1 MRCHCDV
8 TRDFMEPVE
17 ALGISGRAALS
28 ALPAYLFW
36 ASSDRGSGQLGAAS
50 GFVHNKVS
58 AGPGNA
64 TRPRAPSKSMI
75 VAGKGA
81 LVTRPPPP
89 NPPPPGPGGQNSKG
103 KWSHVPESD
112 PPGGFRG
119 GVSHQLPC
127 HYR

>member
-1 MRCHCDV
+1 MRCQCDV

-75 VAGKGA
+75 VAGMAA
-81 LVTRPPPP
+81 LITGLLTRIPAGTW
-89 NPPPPGPGGQNSKG
+89 PGYQISKG
-103 KWSHVPESD
+103 TWTSS
-112 PPGGFRG
+112 
-119 GVSHQLPC
+119 Q
-127 HYR
+127 